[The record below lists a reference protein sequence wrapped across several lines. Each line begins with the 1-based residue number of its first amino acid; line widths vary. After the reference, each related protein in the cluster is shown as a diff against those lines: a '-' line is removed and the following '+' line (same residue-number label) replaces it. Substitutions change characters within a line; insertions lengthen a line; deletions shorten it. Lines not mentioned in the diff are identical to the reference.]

1 MLFVARG
8 QRHHELRQAGDIID
22 LLLDGEAGAEVVKL
36 HGASR
41 FSQDRERERI
51 PFGKN
56 LAMGDVLTVL
66 NAQARAVNDVVAL
79 LLAALF
85 IDDGDEAGAVHGD
98 GGAPAALDELE
109 VHELDHTVVARFERG
124 AFGNASG
131 SSTDVERA
139 HGELRAG
146 FTDGLRGND
155 ADGFAELDH
164 AAGGKVATVAESANT
179 TAGFTGEHGT
189 DAHAFDAGS
198 LHLVRK
204 LFGDFLVH
212 VHDDRA
218 LEVLDLIERNAPNDA
233 IAQRLDF
240 DAGFDDGLDVNAVA
254 RAAVAFVDDHV
265 LSNVD
270 ETAGQVAGISG
281 LERGIG
287 QALARAV
294 RGDEVFQHGQAFAEV
309 GGDGC
314 LNDFAGRLGHQAAH
328 SGELADLLLRSA
340 CAGVRHDVDGVDV
353 ALFVLVLEGP
363 EHFVGD
369 FFGDVAPDSD
379 DLVVTL
385 AVGDGAVEVLLLNL
399 DAFLFGGI
407 DKLILVARNEHVVNA
422 NGDAGLG
429 GIGESQGL
437 QVIEQNHGVFEPES
451 QVGVIDE
458 LLNTLLFEETVH
470 VGKFFRQMRIE
481 NDAADGRLNELPLN
495 LHGLGVRD
503 VLIVVRGDEIDDFAG
518 EAQTDRCEQFNFA
531 GFERENHFV
540 GGAEDAAFALCAG
553 LRLGQVI
560 DTENHVLRRY
570 GERQAMRGRQNVAR
584 AEHQHRRF
592 DL

>member
-1 MLFVARG
+1 MPPSPGSPLALTTCSSRATSTSSSIPPK
-8 QRHHELRQAGDIID
+8 R
-22 LLLDGEAGAEVVKL
+22 K
-36 HGASR
+36 ASR
-41 FSQDRERERI
+41 FS
-51 PFGKN
+51 
-56 LAMGDVLTVL
+56 
-66 NAQARAVNDVVAL
+66 
-79 LLAALF
+79 
-85 IDDGDEAGAVHGD
+85 
-98 GGAPAALDELE
+98 
-109 VHELDHTVVARFERG
+109 
-124 AFGNASG
+124 
-131 SSTDVERA
+131 SSTSTAPSPTASATTRSSLSGATSPKKSPTKCSGPSRTRTKRA
-139 HGELRAG
+139 TSTPSTSWR
-146 FTDGLRGND
+146 TP
-155 ADGFAELDH
+155 
-164 AAGGKVATVAESANT
+164 
-179 TAGFTGEHGT
+179 
-189 DAHAFDAGS
+189 AHA
-198 LHLVRK
+198 
-204 LFGDFLVH
+204 
-212 VHDDRA
+212 DR
-218 LEVLDLIERNAPNDA
+218 
-233 IAQRLDF
+233 
-240 DAGFDDGLDVNAVA
+240 
-254 RAAVAFVDDHV
+254 
-265 LSNVD
+265 S
-270 ETAGQVAGISG
+270 S
-281 LERGIG
+281 
-287 QALARAV
+287 
-294 RGDEVFQHGQAFAEV
+294 
-309 GGDGC
+309 
-314 LNDFAGRLGHQAAH
+314 
-328 SGELADLLLRSA
+328 RSA
-340 CAGVRHDVDGVDV
+340 SSPACVDGVDV

-379 DLVVTL
+379 DLVVAL

-399 DAFLFGGI
+399 DAFLSGGI
-407 DKLILVARNEHVVNA
+407 DELVLFARDEHVVYA
-422 NGDAGLG
+422 DGDAGLG

-437 QVIEQNHGVFEPES
+437 QVIKEDDSVFEPET

-481 NDAADGRLNELPLN
+481 NDAADGRLNELPLH

>member
-8 QRHHELRQAGDIID
+8 QRDHELRQAGDIID
-22 LLLDGEAGAEVVKL
+22 LLFDGEAGAEVVKL

-41 FSQDRERERI
+41 FSQDREGERI
-51 PFGKN
+51 PFGKD

-79 LLAALF
+79 LLAAL
-85 IDDGDEAGAVHGD
+85 DEF
-98 GGAPAALDELE
+98 E

-124 AFGNASG
+124 ALGNASS

-164 AAGGKVATVAESANT
+164 AAGGKVESVTESANT

-204 LFGDFLVH
+204 LFSDFLVH

-218 LEVLDLIERNAPNDA
+218 LEVLDLVERNSPNDA

-281 LERGIG
+281 LERRIG

-294 RGDEVFQHGQAFAEV
+294 RGDEVFQDGQAFAEV

-314 LNDFAGRLGHQAAH
+314 LDDFAGRLSHQAAH
-328 SGELADLLLRSA
+328 AGELADLLFRSA
-340 CAGVRHDVDGVDV
+340 CAGVRHDVDGIDV

-379 DLVVTL
+379 DLVVAL

-399 DAFLFGGI
+399 DAFLFGGV
-407 DKLILVARNEHVVNA
+407 DELVLVARNEHVVNA

-458 LLNTLLFEETVH
+458 LLNTLLFEKTVH
-470 VGKFFRQMRIE
+470 VGKFFRQ
-481 NDAADGRLNELPLN
+481 
-495 LHGLGVRD
+495 
-503 VLIVVRGDEIDDFAG
+503 
-518 EAQTDRCEQFNFA
+518 
-531 GFERENHFV
+531 
-540 GGAEDAAFALCAG
+540 
-553 LRLGQVI
+553 
-560 DTENHVLRRY
+560 
-570 GERQAMRGRQNVAR
+570 
-584 AEHQHRRF
+584 
-592 DL
+592 

>member
-41 FSQDRERERI
+41 FSQDREGERI
-51 PFGKN
+51 PFGKD

-85 IDDGDEAGAVHGD
+85 IHDGDEAGAVHSD

-124 AFGNASG
+124 ALGNASG

-146 FTDGLRGND
+146 FTNGLRGND

-164 AAGGKVATVAESANT
+164 AAGGEVATVAESANT

-189 DAHAFDAGS
+189 DAHA
-198 LHLVRK
+198 
-204 LFGDFLVH
+204 
-212 VHDDRA
+212 
-218 LEVLDLIERNAPNDA
+218 
-233 IAQRLDF
+233 QRLDF
-240 DAGFDDGLDVNAVA
+240 DAGFNDGLDVNTVA
-254 RAAVAFVDDHV
+254 RAAVPFVDDHV

-294 RGDEVFQHGQAFAEV
+294 RGDEVFQDGQAFAEV

-314 LNDFAGRLGHQAAH
+314 LNDFAGRL
-328 SGELADLLLRSA
+328 
-340 CAGVRHDVDGVDV
+340 
-353 ALFVLVLEGP
+353 
-363 EHFVGD
+363 
-369 FFGDVAPDSD
+369 
-379 DLVVTL
+379 
-385 AVGDGAVEVLLLNL
+385 
-399 DAFLFGGI
+399 
-407 DKLILVARNEHVVNA
+407 
-422 NGDAGLG
+422 
-429 GIGESQGL
+429 
-437 QVIEQNHGVFEPES
+437 
-451 QVGVIDE
+451 
-458 LLNTLLFEETVH
+458 
-470 VGKFFRQMRIE
+470 
-481 NDAADGRLNELPLN
+481 
-495 LHGLGVRD
+495 
-503 VLIVVRGDEIDDFAG
+503 
-518 EAQTDRCEQFNFA
+518 
-531 GFERENHFV
+531 
-540 GGAEDAAFALCAG
+540 
-553 LRLGQVI
+553 
-560 DTENHVLRRY
+560 
-570 GERQAMRGRQNVAR
+570 
-584 AEHQHRRF
+584 
-592 DL
+592 